1 MMAPD
6 QQRPD
11 ARPLRVV
18 VELNSVDL
26 RVGAVN
32 DALDLAELASP
43 AGVRFLL
50 CGPLSS
56 EFREEAARRGIAT
69 RRAASRVISRRGMAL
84 YVIDVLRWMV
94 RLFAW
99 RADVVHLNYPGYAPS
114 MACAAWLCGIPVVA
128 RVGPFFPENLANR
141 WVSAYVAN
149 CQAHAT
155 DLLCSPLH
163 DRVVV
168 TGDLFR
174 ADRVRQ
180 TMAPERSLPARREGL
195 VRIVFLGQL
204 VERKGLDVLI
214 EAFARVGVPAELLIA
229 GGDWSAPGY
238 PAQLRTLAHQL
249 GVADRIH
256 FENHRRDVGAVLSTA
271 DIFVLPS
278 RSDARPRSIIEA
290 MSLGIPVVA
299 SEVGGIPSLVQHE
312 QTGLLVPAE
321 DAGALAAALAKMIE
335 SPALRKRMGAA
346 GRLHAGEACRPDL
359 TALEYVGLYRRL
371 LAGELQLPGRVT
383 SMVARARS

>member
-1 MMAPD
+1 MAPD
-6 QQRPD
+6 QQRPG
-11 ARPLRVV
+11 ARALRVV
-18 VELNSVDL
+18 VELNSGDL
-26 RVGAVN
+26 RIGAVN

-56 EFREEAARRGIAT
+56 QFREEAARRGIAT
-69 RRAASRVISRRGMAL
+69 RRATSRVISKRGMVLYAL
-84 YVIDVLRWMV
+84 DVLRWMV
-94 RLFAW
+94 RLLAW
-99 RADVVHLNYPGYAPS
+99 RTDVVHLNYPGYAPS
-114 MACAAWLCGIPVVA
+114 MACAAWLCGIPVVS
-128 RVGPFFPENLANR
+128 RVGPYLPHNLANR

-180 TMAPERSLPARREGL
+180 TMVPERSLPARGEGL

-214 EAFARVGVPAELLIA
+214 EAFSRVGAPAELLIA

-238 PAQLRTLAHQL
+238 PEHLRTLAHQR

-256 FENHRRDVGAVLSTA
+256 FENHRQDVGAVLSTA

-299 SEVGGIPSLVQHE
+299 SDVGGIPSLVLHE
-312 QTGLLVPAE
+312 QSGLLVPAE
-321 DAGALAAALAKMIE
+321 DAGALAAALSRLVQ
-335 SPALRKRMGAA
+335 SPELREQMGAA
-346 GRLHAGEACRPDL
+346 GRVHAAQACRPDL
-359 TALEYVGLYRRL
+359 TAIEYVGLYRRL
-371 LAGELQLPGRVT
+371 LAGDLPLPGRDT
-383 SMVARARS
+383 SVVARARS